1 MVFYFISN
9 LVAASGKPGHLSVM
23 GAEHLLGNPSES

>member
-9 LVAASGKPGHLSVM
+9 LVAANGKPGHCVM